1 MVHSTRA
8 FVMLIKIIKGRLI
21 HTDGDVYEGD
31 GHDNK
36 AHECI
41 EMWNVI

>member
-8 FVMLIKIIKGRLI
+8 FGMQIKIIKGRLI
-21 HTDGDVYEGD
+21 HTDGDAHEGD
-31 GHDNK
+31 GNDNI